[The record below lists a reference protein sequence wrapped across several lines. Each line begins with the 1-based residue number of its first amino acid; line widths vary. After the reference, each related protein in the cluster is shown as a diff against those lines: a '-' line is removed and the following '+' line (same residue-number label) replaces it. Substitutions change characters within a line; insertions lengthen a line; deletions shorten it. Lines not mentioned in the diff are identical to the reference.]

1 MVFTTI
7 IKHYKE
13 HAPKIIIIIM
23 AWNMSVGYCFFFS
36 FKNDSFTHHF
46 SITPETQHSISN
58 AKSQKESTGSRA
70 SPGYNI
76 HQTMLLYNFLYNL
89 EKEN

>member
-1 MVFTTI
+1 MTI

-13 HAPKIIIIIM
+13 HAPKNYTYLM
-23 AWNMSVGYCFFFS
+23 AWKMSVGYCFFFS